1 MEGFARAPAPLSDTK
16 PMDKTWK
23 MWKQEFIIF
32 LKAAGFDKKTNEE
45 KAFCLMNQ
53 IGRVGLAAMQ
63 EMQLDGNEEKD
74 FDILI
79 NKFDE
84 YFDPPKRET
93 EERFKFYTRSK
104 KNNEPIEAYIA
115 DLKEKAKTCNFG
127 DLTDSLVRDM
137 VILDIKDKHLRKIL
151 FQEKELDLPK
161 LTLLYRQ
168 FELSTEKMKEVT
180 KKAAAEKAEA
190 KPKDSNA
197 ASADTNKKTKNVCWR
212 CGTSHSPGACPAF
225 KVTCDKCNEKGHF
238 TQRCTNKNPSGNTSS
253 PNNANTPQ
261 KSSKNYAKSPFS
273 QIEKNK
279 TKN

>member
-1 MEGFARAPAPLSDTK
+1 MEAFARAPEPLSDTK

-23 MWKQEFIIF
+23 TWKQAFIIF
-32 LKAAGFDKKTNEE
+32 IKAAGFDKKTSEE
-45 KAFCLMNQ
+45 KAFCLLNR
-53 IGRVGLAAMQ
+53 IGNVGMAAMQ
-63 EMQLDGNEEKD
+63 EMQLEDEEEKD
-74 FDILI
+74 FDILL

-93 EERFKFYTRSK
+93 EERHKFYTRSK

-161 LTLLYRQ
+161 LTVLYKQ

-180 KKAAAEKAEA
+180 KKAAAEKSET
-190 KPKDSNA
+190 KSKDSNT
-197 ASADTNKKTKNVCWR
+197 ASSDTTNKKNQNVCWR
-212 CGTSHSPGACPAF
+212 CGTSHAPKVCPAF

-238 TQRCTNKNPSGNTSS
+238 TQRCSNKNPSSGNA
-253 PNNANTPQ
+253 NNAN
-261 KSSKNYAKSPFS
+261 NA
-273 QIEKNK
+273 NK
-279 TKN
+279 GQNVSN

>member
-1 MEGFARAPAPLSDTK
+1 MEGFARAPAPLSDAK

-63 EMQLDGNEEKD
+63 EMHFESDEEKD
-74 FDILI
+74 YDILI

-104 KNNEPIEAYIA
+104 KNNESIEAYIA

-137 VILDIKDKHLRKIL
+137 VILDIKDKHLKKIL
-151 FQEKELDLPK
+151 FQEKSLDLPK
-161 LTLLYRQ
+161 LTIMYKQ

-180 KKAAAEKAEA
+180 KKAAVENSDV
-190 KPKDSNA
+190 KPKECNA
-197 ASADTNKKTKNVCWR
+197 ASADNNKKTKNVCWR
-212 CGTSHSPGACPAF
+212 CGTSHPLGACPAF
-225 KVTCDKCNEKGHF
+225 KVICGNCNEKGHF
-238 TQRCTNKNPSGNTSS
+238 TQKCLNKSPSGSTNSGNSVNTRQNVSIHRHIF
-253 PNNANTPQ
+253 
-261 KSSKNYAKSPFS
+261 YY
-273 QIEKNK
+273 I
-279 TKN
+279 